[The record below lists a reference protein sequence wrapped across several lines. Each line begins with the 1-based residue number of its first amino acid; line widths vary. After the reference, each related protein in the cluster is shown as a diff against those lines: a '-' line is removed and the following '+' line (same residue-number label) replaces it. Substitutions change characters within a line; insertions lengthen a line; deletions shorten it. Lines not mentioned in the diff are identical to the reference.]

1 MTNLPTKSTALYA
14 NKEGK
19 VVIHDLPFPEPQ
31 QGEILIKVLYSG
43 VNLSDVRA
51 IEFFDLRNYALGG
64 EFCGEVLESPS
75 LTSTP
80 FKAGDI
86 VAGIVAAGKSR
97 ESRHAAHQEYITV
110 DPDWVFKLPENLP
123 PQAAAGLSIVVQTA
137 SNALFNHLRL
147 PLPPSVAEGT
157 IDKGASCPE
166 GTLVIWGGATGVGMA
181 AIQLG
186 RASRVSSIVAIAS
199 AKRHDFLKSLGA
211 THCFDYH
218 DPGVIEKV
226 KQALQGTKGIIWG
239 LDALGSV
246 ENPVS
251 QEVLKSAIPPHD
263 EVRLAT
269 VLLAPH
275 EGFEA
280 VLGSRQFHV
289 EFSLPNG
296 TTLSFPKDEALA
308 DRHWRGFR
316 WVIVNY
322 GGDYKPTPVRVFEG
336 SGKDA
341 IGELHKMWH
350 MNNFGK
356 VVLKHPLHQES

>member
-1 MTNLPTKSTALYA
+1 MTNIPTKSTSLYA

-19 VVIHDLPFPEPQ
+19 VVIHDLPFPNPQ
-31 QGEILIKVLYSG
+31 KGEILIKVLYSG
-43 VNLSDVRA
+43 VNLSDVRT
-51 IEFFDLRNYALGG
+51 IEFFGLRNYALGG
-64 EFCGEVLESPS
+64 EFCGEVLESSS

-86 VAGIVAAGKSR
+86 VAG
-97 ESRHAAHQEYITV
+97 
-110 DPDWVFKLPENLP
+110 
-123 PQAAAGLSIVVQTA
+123 
-137 SNALFNHLRL
+137 
-147 PLPPSVAEGT
+147 
-157 IDKGASCPE
+157 
-166 GTLVIWGGATGVGMA
+166 ATY
-181 AIQLG
+181 
-186 RASRVSSIVAIAS
+186 
-199 AKRHDFLKSLGA
+199 
-211 THCFDYH
+211 CFDYH

-251 QEVLKSAIPPHD
+251 QEVLKSAIPPRD

-289 EFSLPNG
+289 EFSLPDG
-296 TTLSFPKDEALA
+296 TTLSFPKDDALA

-316 WVIVNY
+316 WVIDNY

-350 MNNFGK
+350 MSNFGK